1 MIYIVSIIS
10 IIFGYC
16 IGCWTKRSPTKPLG
30 LRIIAPDEL
39 VCRNDLSKT
48 DQKDF

>member
-16 IGCWTKRSPTKPLG
+16 IGRWTKGSPTKPVNS
-30 LRIIAPDEL
+30 RIIAPDEL

-48 DQKDF
+48 DQKSF